1 MKKIIGF
8 AIAGVLL
15 YGCSNSTPK
24 TESTEKVAQK
34 NIEIANDMENAAGL
48 IPSWASEKS
57 VIAMKQPA
65 AHSGQFACV
74 TNDTIEYSYT
84 YGELFKNINSVL
96 PKKVY
101 VNGWVY
107 TTVAKPNFAIIL
119 DVNQDNKSYDWKA
132 YPLNNDLTETGK
144 WIEFN
149 ASFYFD
155 KPLNLD
161 QQVKIYAWNQTKK
174 PIYIDDLKISFE
186 Y

>member
-1 MKKIIGF
+1 MKKIIGIV
-8 AIAGVLL
+8 IAGVMV
-15 YGCSNSTPK
+15 YSCSNSSPK
-24 TESTEKVAQK
+24 TGSADQSKQK
-34 NIEIANDMENAAGL
+34 MVEIANDMENAAGV
-48 IPSWASEKS
+48 IPSWVNEKT
-57 VIAMKQPA
+57 VISMKEPT
-65 AHSGQFACV
+65 AHSGEFASV
-74 TNDTIEYSYT
+74 TNDTIEYSYA
-84 YGELFKNINSVL
+84 YGELFKNINSEL

-101 VNGWVY
+101 INGWVY
-107 TTVAKPNFAIIL
+107 TTVANPNLAIIL
-119 DVNQDNKSYDWKA
+119 DVTQDNKPFDWKA

-149 ASFYFD
+149 ASFFFD